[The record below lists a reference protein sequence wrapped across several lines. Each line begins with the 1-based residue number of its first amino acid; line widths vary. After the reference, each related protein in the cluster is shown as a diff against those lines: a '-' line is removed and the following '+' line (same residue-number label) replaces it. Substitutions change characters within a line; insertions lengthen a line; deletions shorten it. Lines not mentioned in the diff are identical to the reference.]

1 MVTTG
6 EAVEVAFDGALT
18 AVEPILGGPLPDHYV
33 APAFLDLQVNGFA
46 GVDYCSAGSTLEE
59 IAASIRQIHATGV
72 ARFYPTVITGGQE
85 EMTAALRHLAR
96 AKDELPEGAAF
107 EAFHVEGPYISP
119 EDGPRGAHPR
129 NRVRP
134 PDFDEFRRFQEA
146 ARGHIRLLTLSP
158 EWPEAPSFIE
168 RIVREG
174 VVAAIGHTQATAAQ
188 IQDAVRAGA
197 TVSTHLGN
205 GAHAVLA
212 RHPNYIWE
220 QMAEDRLT
228 ATFIVDGIH
237 LDAAFLKTALRAKGV
252 ERSVLITDAV
262 MCAGMPPGPYRL
274 GEVEVELRANQSV
287 WLRDGSKLAGAALT
301 MDRAVSN
308 LMRLTGASLTEAV
321 TMATTNAARAG
332 RVPNRL
338 RGLQPGERADLVE
351 FTLID
356 GAIQVLRTWR
366 GGELVS
372 GRAQ

>member
-1 MVTTG
+1 MSGICRGRVVTTG

-72 ARFYPTVITGGQE
+72 ARFYPTVITGGRD
-85 EMTAALRHLAR
+85 EMMAALRNLAR
-96 AKDELPEGAAF
+96 AKEELPEGAAF

-129 NRVRP
+129 HRVRP
-134 PDFDEFRRFQEA
+134 PDFDEFRRFQDA

-174 VVAAIGHTQATAAQ
+174 VVAAIGHTQATSAQ
-188 IQDAVRAGA
+188 IQDAVCAGA

-237 LDAAFLKTALRAKGV
+237 LDAAFLKTALRAKGI

-351 FTLID
+351 FTLTD
-356 GAIQVLRTWR
+356 GAIQV
-366 GGELVS
+366 
-372 GRAQ
+372 